1 METFGG
7 SAAPIRT
14 ANYCWLRDPKSGE
27 QIDQCLTLFFAAP
40 DSATGEDVAELHLHG
55 GSGVIAAV
63 IGSLARLDGLRLA
76 EPGEFTRRAFEHG
89 KFDLTQ
95 AEAVA
100 DLIDAETKAQRR
112 QAVRQLDGKLGNLYR
127 MWIDRLVV
135 LLAHAE
141 ATLDFPDE
149 ELPEDLDANFH
160 FDINAI
166 STEIAQHLD
175 DGSRGE
181 RLRDGFYVAIVG
193 APNVGKS
200 TLLNCLAGR
209 EAAIVSETAGTTRD
223 VIEVHLDLGGYPVT
237 FADTAGLRVAESEVE
252 EEGVRRARDRAAKAD
267 LTLAVFD
274 ASLWPKRDPETLGI
288 VEKSGAPGAV
298 ITVLNKVDL
307 AAPKQ
312 TAALDSGTV
321 AVSAVQGTG
330 IDDLLA
336 GITGAA
342 EESFSGAAATPALT
356 RTRHRSALEDC
367 VEALNRAA
375 SVEGEVLAEDLR
387 LAVRSLGRIT
397 GAVDVEDLLDRIFAE
412 FCIGK

>member
-1 METFGG
+1 
-7 SAAPIRT
+7 
-14 ANYCWLRDPKSGE
+14 
-27 QIDQCLTLFFAAP
+27 
-40 DSATGEDVAELHLHG
+40 
-55 GSGVIAAV
+55 
-63 IGSLARLDGLRLA
+63 
-76 EPGEFTRRAFEHG
+76 
-89 KFDLTQ
+89 
-95 AEAVA
+95 
-100 DLIDAETKAQRR
+100 
-112 QAVRQLDGKLGNLYR
+112 
-127 MWIDRLVV
+127 